1 MTSPRPS
8 DPLHQPDAQLMMTLL
23 DAIPARVA
31 IIGADLRYLYGN
43 RNFLEF
49 FGLRAEDLV
58 GMTIAE
64 VGGPDLDS
72 NIRRF
77 ADRALAGETTHWE
90 GWITYRSGKE
100 RYVEQ
105 ILTPYRVGDGQ
116 PEGVFALTRDFTE
129 LKQAE
134 RSLAKRVEELHSSAA
149 LNAALIASAL
159 DCVVAIDE
167 SGCVVEFNPAA
178 EATFG
183 YRRDE
188 VLGRRIAELIIPP
201 ASRAQ
206 HTAGLARYLKTGIGT
221 VLGRRVEIEAMRA
234 DGTLFPVELAIAE
247 VRQADLRLF
256 TASIRDLTAA
266 RNAAAEIER
275 QREAIHQQEKLAAL
289 GSLLAGVAHELNN
302 PLAMVIGHSQ
312 MLRETSASLAIEERA
327 AKIQN
332 AAERC
337 ARIVR
342 TFLAMARQGKTERR
356 FVKLG
361 ETVDAALELIAYG
374 LRSSGIEVSREIPP
388 DLPAVFADSDQLHQ
402 VLINLLVNAQQ
413 ALEDKDHPR
422 RIRVAAKLADPS
434 AREIVVTIEDNG
446 PGVPTEVAP
455 RIFDPFFT
463 TKPMGTG
470 TGIGLAVCRGIIEAH
485 GGSLRLDEPQ
495 DGGACFELRI
505 PVATGATAPG
515 KERHQRSTQTA
526 DAATVLIVDDE
537 KGLGDLLSEI
547 LALSGFHCDFA
558 ESGRAA
564 QSMIMTHDYDA
575 IVCDVRMP
583 DLDGPA
589 LFRWI
594 EAERP
599 QLASRVVFLTG
610 DTLGPAAVRFLAESG
625 RPVLEKP
632 FGPEVVR
639 RVIATVVSEQN
650 G

>member
-1 MTSPRPS
+1 
-8 DPLHQPDAQLMMTLL
+8 MTLL

-31 IIGADLRYLYGN
+31 IIGADLRYVYAN
-43 RNFLEF
+43 RTFLEF
-49 FGLRAEDLV
+49 FGLSAEDLV
-58 GMTIAE
+58 GRTIVE
-64 VGGPDLDS
+64 VGGPDLDA
-72 NIRRF
+72 NIRRL
-77 ADRALAGETTHWE
+77 AGRALAGETTRWE
-90 GWITYRSGKE
+90 GWITYLSGEK

-105 ILTPYRVGDGQ
+105 ILTPYRAGDG
-116 PEGVFALTRDFTE
+116 PAEGVFALTRDFTE

-134 RSLAKRVEELHSSAA
+134 QSLARRVEELHSSAA

-159 DCVVAIDE
+159 DCVIAIDE
-167 SGCVVEFNPAA
+167 SGRVVEFNSAA

-188 VLGRRIAELIIPP
+188 ALGQRIAELIVPP
-201 ASRAQ
+201 ALRAQ
-206 HTAGLARYLKTGIGT
+206 HTAGLARYLETGVGT
-221 VLGRRVEIEAMRA
+221 VLGRRIEIEAMRA
-234 DGTLFPVELAIAE
+234 DGTIFPIELAIAE
-247 VRQADLRLF
+247 VRQSNIRLF

-289 GSLLAGVAHELNN
+289 GSLLAGIAHELNN
-302 PLAMVIGHSQ
+302 PLAMVIGHAQ
-312 MLRETSASLAIEERA
+312 MLRETGATPAIEERA

-342 TFLAMARQGKTERR
+342 TFLAIARQGKTERR
-356 FVKLG
+356 LVELG

-374 LRSSGIEVSREIPP
+374 LRSSGIEVSRDIPP

-402 VLINLLVNAQQ
+402 VMLNLLVNAQQ
-413 ALEDKDHPR
+413 ALEDRPQPR
-422 RIRVAAKLADPS
+422 RIHVAAKLVDQS
-434 AREIVVTIEDNG
+434 AREILVTIEDNG
-446 PGVPTEVAP
+446 PGVPAGVES

-470 TGIGLAVCRGIIEAH
+470 TGIGLAVCRGISEAH
-485 GGSLRLDEPQ
+485 GGSLRLAEPH

-505 PVATGATAPG
+505 PVAAAATPPDN
-515 KERHQRSTQTA
+515 ERQQSSKPA
-526 DAATVLIVDDE
+526 AGGATVLIVDDE

-547 LALSGFHCDFA
+547 LTRAGFHCDFA
-558 ESGRAA
+558 NCGRDA
-564 QSMIMTHDYDA
+564 QSMIMAHDYDA
-575 IVCDVRMP
+575 IVSDIRMP

-599 QLASRVVFLTG
+599 RLAARVIFLTG
-610 DTLGPAAVRFLAESG
+610 DMLGPAAVRFLAESG
-625 RPVLEKP
+625 RPVIEKP
-632 FGPEVVR
+632 FVPDEVR
-639 RVIATVVSEQN
+639 RAIATVTSRQN